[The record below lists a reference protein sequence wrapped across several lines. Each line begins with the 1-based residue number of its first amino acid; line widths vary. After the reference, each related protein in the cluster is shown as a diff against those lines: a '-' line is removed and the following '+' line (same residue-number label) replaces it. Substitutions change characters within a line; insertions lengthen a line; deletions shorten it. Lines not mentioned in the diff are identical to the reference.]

1 MKIYFINLNNFIKHF
16 MPFNFISFDS
26 ILSII
31 DIVSMIALTITIRI
45 FDKWETLTIYDRLI

>member
-16 MPFNFISFDS
+16 MPFNFINFVS